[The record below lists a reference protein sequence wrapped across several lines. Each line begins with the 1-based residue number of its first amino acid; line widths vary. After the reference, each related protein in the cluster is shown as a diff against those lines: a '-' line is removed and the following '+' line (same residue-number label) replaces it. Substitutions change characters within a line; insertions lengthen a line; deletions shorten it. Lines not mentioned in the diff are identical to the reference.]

1 MQKCRPL
8 TFARLV
14 PLPEIHSALA
24 AIRRLSDLICAKQF
38 SAIPIPLYLHGPSGT
53 GKTHLASALAEEVI
67 QRSPRSVIAVVSAK
81 EITPPAILPE
91 MNPLDETGGFRQWK
105 SNDLLIVEDLQHLA
119 KGGGD
124 LLAGLLDDLQARQ
137 TPVVL
142 TASVGPRELDIGFR
156 LVSRLSSGLVVEL
169 QSFGASSR
177 LAILQQKA
185 QERQLA
191 VPREV
196 MIWLADHLQGSG
208 RELEGAVT
216 RLGILSRTKN
226 DFLDVTTVA
235 RHFEEEARA
244 SRPSVERIVEKV
256 SGHFRISRAQLY
268 SSTRNRKVIL
278 PRQLGMYLAR
288 RLTGLSLDKI
298 GHHFGGRDHSTV
310 LHACRKVETT
320 LAHDMV
326 FAGTVRQLQAELA

>member
-8 TFARLV
+8 TFGRLV
-14 PLPEIHSALA
+14 PLPEIYSAFVA
-24 AIRRLSDLICAKQF
+24 VRRLSDLICAKQF
-38 SAIPIPLYLHGPSGT
+38 SAIPTPLYLHGPSGT

-81 EITPPAILPE
+81 EISSPAILPE
-91 MNPLDETGGFRQWK
+91 MDPLDETGGLRHWK
-105 SNDLLIVEDLQHLA
+105 SSDLLIVEDLQHLA
-119 KGGGD
+119 KGSAD
-124 LLAGLLDDLQARQ
+124 LLARLLDDLQARQ

-142 TASVGPRELDIGFR
+142 TASVGPRALDIGFR
-156 LVSRLSSGLVVEL
+156 LASRLSSGLVVEL
-169 QSFGASSR
+169 QSFSVSSR

-191 VPREV
+191 VPRDV
-196 MIWLADHLQGSG
+196 MTWLAEHLQGSG

-226 DFLDVTTVA
+226 SFLDVPSVA
-235 RHFEEEARA
+235 RQFEEEARA

-256 SGHFRISRAQLY
+256 SGYFRISRAQLY

-278 PRQLGMYLAR
+278 PRQLGMYLTR
-288 RLTGLSLDKI
+288 RLTNLSLDKI

-310 LHACRKVETT
+310 LHACRKVETA

-326 FAGTVRQLQAELA
+326 LAGTVRQLQAELA